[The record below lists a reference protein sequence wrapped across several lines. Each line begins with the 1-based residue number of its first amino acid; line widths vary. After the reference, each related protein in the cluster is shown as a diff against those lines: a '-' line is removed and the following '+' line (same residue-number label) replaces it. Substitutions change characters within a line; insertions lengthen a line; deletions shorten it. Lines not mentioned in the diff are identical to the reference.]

1 MKKSP
6 WIYMLIS
13 MAGWLGACSRSEENM
28 NTLPGTY
35 SGTFDRYIQNK
46 GRTVNV
52 TITFTESWFDGIS
65 DTSGYPAICA
75 GTYKTWSDSIGFI
88 NSCDFPDSVPGS
100 LILNGNWSLVQKG
113 DSIFMRRLYPDL
125 IYQEDVYRMR
135 RR

>member
-1 MKKSP
+1 MKKFP

-13 MAGWLGACSRSEENM
+13 MTGWLGACSRSDENM

-52 TITFTESWFDGIS
+52 TITFTESWFDGNS
-65 DTSGYPAICA
+65 DTSGFPAICA

-113 DSIFMRRLYPDL
+113 DSIFMRRVYPDL
-125 IYQEDVYRMR
+125 AYQEDVYRLR
-135 RR
+135 RQ